1 MSRIGKKPITL
12 EKATVNVDGN
22 VVKVKGPKGEL
33 TQDFPTDLIS
43 VEITDG
49 VMNVLRANDSK
60 KARAM
65 HGLFRSLMNNMVVG
79 VNNGYQKTLQLVGV
93 GYKASMEGNT
103 LVLNVGYSHLVKIPA
118 PEGITFETEKN
129 TIVHVKGIDK
139 ALVGNTAANIRAVRK
154 PEPYKG
160 KGVKYIDEVIRRKA
174 GKAK

>member
-12 EKATVNVDGN
+12 DKANVSIDGN
-22 VVKVKGPKGEL
+22 VVTVKGPKGEL
-33 TQDFPTDLIS
+33 KQDFPSDLIS
-43 VEITDG
+43 VELEDG
-49 VMNVLRANDSK
+49 IMNVKRANDSK

-65 HGLFRSLMNNMVVG
+65 HGLFRSLMNNMVEG
-79 VNNGYQKTLQLVGV
+79 VNTGYQKTLQLVGV
-93 GYKASMEGNT
+93 GYKASLEGST

-139 ALVGNTAANIRAVRK
+139 SLVGNTAANIRAVRK